1 MLNPRILAL
10 VQQAAVTAALVMVAI
25 ILHELAHGYAAWA
38 MGDTTAKR
46 AGRLSLNPLVH
57 VDRVGTILLP
67 GFLLI
72 SQLVTVGHVLFMFGW
87 AKPVPV
93 DPERFRY
100 PRQQMAVVAIA
111 GPVMNFSL
119 ALLAAFSLRLSGLSP
134 AWLQAIGTFIVLNL
148 VLGMFN
154 LVPIPPLDGG
164 RIAVGLL
171 PFALARQWARLE
183 RLGIALVL
191 IFLTAGPALLR
202 ANGIA
207 FNPLGDTLVPAVTW
221 AYEHLLMLAH
231 VPPSPDIDV

>member
-1 MLNPRILAL
+1 MTLHVIEQVLI
-10 VQQAAVTAALVMVAI
+10 TAALVMVAI

-38 MGDTTAKR
+38 MGDTTARR

-57 VDRVGTILLP
+57 VDRLGTLLLP
-67 GFLLI
+67 GILLV
-72 SQLVTVGHVLFMFGW
+72 SQLVTIGHVLFMFGW

-93 DPERFRY
+93 DPSRFRY

-111 GPVMNFSL
+111 GPLMNFSL
-119 ALLAAFSLRLSGLSP
+119 ALLAAFALRLPGLSV
-134 AWLQAIGTFIVLNL
+134 AWLTAIGTFIVLNL

-171 PFALARQWARLE
+171 PLALARQWARVE

-191 IFLTAGPALLR
+191 IFFTAGPALLR

-221 AYEHLLMLAH
+221 VYERLLILAH
-231 VPPSPDIDV
+231 VPPSPDTDV

>member
-1 MLNPRILAL
+1 MSAQGMAML
-10 VQQAAVTAALVMVAI
+10 QQGLLIGGLVMVAI

-38 MGDTTAKR
+38 MGDTTARR

-57 VDRVGTILLP
+57 VDRVGTVLLP

-72 SQLVTVGHVLFMFGW
+72 SQLLSVGHVLFMFGW

-93 DPERFRY
+93 DPTRFRH

-111 GPVMNFSL
+111 GPLTNFTL
-119 ALLAAFSLRLSGLSP
+119 AVAAACCLRIPGLTA
-134 AWLQAIGTFIVLNL
+134 AWAQTIDTFIVLNL
-148 VLGMFN
+148 VLGLFN

-171 PFALARQWARLE
+171 PLRAAMQWARLE
-183 RLGIALVL
+183 RVGIVLVL
-191 IFLTAGPALLR
+191 VFLTAGPALLR

-207 FNPLGDTLVPAVTW
+207 FNPLGGTLIPAVTW
-221 AYEHLLMLAH
+221 VHDELLRLVH
-231 VPPSPDIDV
+231 VPFDTGDTEV

>member
-1 MLNPRILAL
+1 
-10 VQQAAVTAALVMVAI
+10 MVAI

-38 MGDTTAKR
+38 MGDTTARR
-46 AGRLSLNPLVH
+46 AGRLSLNPIVH

-72 SQLVTVGHVLFMFGW
+72 SQLATVGHVLFMFGW

-93 DPERFRY
+93 DPRVFRY

-119 ALLAAFSLRLSGLSP
+119 ALLAAFALRPAGLSP
-134 AWLQAIGTFIVLNL
+134 GWVQAIGTFIVLNL

-171 PFALARQWARLE
+171 PFRVAKHWARLE

-221 AYEHLLMLAH
+221 AYDHLLRLAH
-231 VPPSPDIDV
+231 VPPRPELDV